1 MRHVTWLL
9 KRAGVAYAAIV
20 MSIVGIN
27 ISTEPS
33 VAKKATERP
42 LASPEK
48 ARPEASAPEAREA
61 G

>member
-1 MRHVTWLL
+1 ML

-27 ISTEPS
+27 ISTEAP

-42 LASPEK
+42 LPPGADR
-48 ARPEASAPEAREA
+48 ARADAAAPDA
-61 G
+61 GES